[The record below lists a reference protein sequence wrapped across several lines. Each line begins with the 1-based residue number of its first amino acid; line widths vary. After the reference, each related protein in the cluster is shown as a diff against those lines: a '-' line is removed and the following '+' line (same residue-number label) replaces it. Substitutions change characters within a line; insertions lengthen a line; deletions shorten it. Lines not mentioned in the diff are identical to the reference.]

1 MKKTDSGKSID
12 LLFTRS
18 KFLFLYLI
26 AILLIIEISLSN
38 ISDIIAYS
46 ISNVSGI
53 ILFLSIFFVT
63 LLGKYMIYFRLADQ
77 IAELAELRKDIK
89 RLYKFS
95 IISQI
100 IVDLFLA
107 IIIFEVVFL
116 EKYSTFFLLIITTM
130 GYGTA
135 IVNLT
140 IISSLFFKWLKRS
153 KSILILFYGLGTAFM
168 VLNGLISVIL
178 FDVALQE
185 KLPTVTLGDQVMFP
199 GFEEG
204 SPMAIVF
211 SIQSYSNILYYVLMW
226 LGTVILL
233 RYKIEK
239 IGKAKFYLFSV
250 LPLVYFMSYYVTLY
264 DTLNPGKPIVAS
276 VDLLGLILFFGYA
289 SMAGG
294 IMVAFGFQEISK
306 IVKDTNI
313 KKYVVMTSLGF
324 LLYFICGTASIGQA
338 PFPPFGIVS
347 ISFLGLGSFL
357 ILNGLYLSAIH
368 LSSDRNLRGIV
379 KSAIDASRLME
390 RIGAAQFNIEME
402 KVTLKVMQS
411 RIQDDKQLKTTTL
424 NSDKEI
430 RDYIEE
436 VLNEMKNPES

>member
-1 MKKTDSGKSID
+1 MIV
-12 LLFTRS
+12 
-18 KFLFLYLI
+18 
-26 AILLIIEISLSN
+26 EISLSN
-38 ISDIIAYS
+38 ISDIITQS
-46 ISNVSGI
+46 ISSIPGI
-53 ILFLSIFFVT
+53 IIFFTIFVIT
-63 LLGKYMIYFRLADQ
+63 LLGKYMIYFRLANQ
-77 IAELAELRKDIK
+77 IGVLADLRNDIK

-100 IVDLFLA
+100 IMDSLIT
-107 IIIFEVVFL
+107 IIILQAFL
-116 EKYSTFFLLIITTM
+116 FEKYSTFFLLMITTIA
-130 GYGTA
+130 YGTA
-135 IVNLT
+135 IVNIT
-140 IISSLFFKWLKRS
+140 IISTLFFRWLKRS

-178 FDVALQE
+178 FDVVLQE
-185 KLPTVTLGDQVMFP
+185 KIPDVTLGDQVMFP

-204 SPMAIVF
+204 SLMANVF
-211 SIQSYSNILYYVLMW
+211 SFQSYSNILYYVLIW

-239 IGKAKFYLFSV
+239 IGKVKFYLFSV

-276 VDLLGLILFFGYA
+276 VDLMGLILFFGYA

-294 IMVAFGFQEISK
+294 IMVAFGFREISK

-313 KKYVVMTSLGF
+313 KKYVLMTSLGF
-324 LLYFICGTASIGQA
+324 LLYFICGTSSIGQA
-338 PFPPFGIVS
+338 PFPPFGIIS

-357 ILNGLYLSAIH
+357 ILNGLYLSAMH

-390 RIGAAQFNIEME
+390 KIGTAQFNIEME
-402 KVTLKVMQS
+402 KVTLKVIES
-411 RIQDDKQLKTTTL
+411 RSQDDEQFKTTTL
-424 NSDKEI
+424 KNDKEI

-436 VLNEMKNPES
+436 VLNEMKYSRS